1 MQRELPECK
10 IAERTVRE
18 YVHDRKIATGLM
30 MHETCVRG

>member
-18 YVHDRKIATGLM
+18 YVHDRKIAMGLM